1 MVLVKLDIKVVN
13 NFQQLT
19 IDQIPHH
26 THKDLNV
33 NVSKKI
39 DRPFIKVRQEVFF
52 DRIEIFNTYNTKLQ
66 QDLYMLFNSWWN
78 NRY

>member
-1 MVLVKLDIKVVN
+1 MAGGSEM
-13 NFQQLT
+13 
-19 IDQIPHH
+19 
-26 THKDLNV
+26 KDLNV

-66 QDLYMLFNSWWN
+66 QDLYMLFNS
-78 NRY
+78 